1 MKLKENILKDLKKA
15 MKEGDTIKRDTLRM
29 LDSMIKNKEIEKNKR
44 EVGLE
49 EKEIQV
55 LIARAVKQ
63 RKEASAQYRSGGRD
77 ELAKKEEKEMEIL
90 MAYRPQ
96 QLTESEIEETVK
108 KVIAEVGANSL
119 ADLGQVIG
127 ASMKRLQGKA
137 EGEKVRKI
145 AQTELR

>member
-90 MAYRPQ
+90 MDYRPQ

>member
-15 MKEGDTIKRDTLRM
+15 MKEGDAIKRDTLRM

-49 EKEIQV
+49 EEEIQA

-63 RKEASAQYRSGGRD
+63 RKEASAQYRGGGRD

-90 MAYRPQ
+90 MAYHPQ
-96 QLTESEIEETVK
+96 QLTESEIKETVK

-127 ASMKRLQGKA
+127 ASMRRLQGKA

-145 AQTELR
+145 AQTELK